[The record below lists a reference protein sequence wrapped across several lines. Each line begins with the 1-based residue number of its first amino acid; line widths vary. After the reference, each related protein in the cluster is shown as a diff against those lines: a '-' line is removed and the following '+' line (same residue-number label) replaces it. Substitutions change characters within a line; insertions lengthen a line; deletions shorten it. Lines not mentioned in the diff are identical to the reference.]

1 MAAARR
7 RSTRGLTPAVRQL
20 VLVLFAF
27 GSLQAAEFR
36 AAVVKVDITP
46 ETPQMLRGYSP
57 RMSTKVH
64 DRLYHRILA
73 LDDGAT
79 SFVLISSDLCSLSPA
94 FCDCVTGNL
103 AKELSLPAENI
114 WWSITHTHSSPY
126 VGPPGVPR
134 LFMPNRFQF
143 PVDET

>member
-1 MAAARR
+1 MRN
-7 RSTRGLTPAVRQL
+7 RSSSRILLHVLGL
-20 VLVLFAF
+20 VLSAF

-64 DRLYHRILA
+64 DRLYHRIIA

-79 SFVLISSDLCSLSPA
+79 SFVLISSDLCSISPA
-94 FCDCVTGNL
+94 YCDRVTGAL
-103 AKELSLPAENI
+103 AKELRKAGHMVIAE
-114 WWSITHTHSSPY
+114 
-126 VGPPGVPR
+126 GERGKG
-134 LFMPNRFQF
+134 NRY
-143 PVDET
+143 